1 MVMVQI
7 VSPVST
13 WMKKDC
19 LCTGHTH
26 NKDHLS
32 LADPDVTKGE
42 GDKFIP
48 GCTVYGNDALLPPPL
63 PLLKLLPHPSC
74 RPKAPSEKRVNFKV
88 IFFDTRKSIKS
99 QGREVVNQRRQF
111 HLIVFIG
118 QTVSFLDLLVL
129 VKENPCCFFFFP
141 SFYQVL
147 K

>member
-1 MVMVQI
+1 MRKVMVMVQI

-48 GCTVYGNDALLPPPL
+48 GCTVYGNDAL
-63 PLLKLLPHPSC
+63 PS
-74 RPKAPSEKRVNFKV
+74 PSPSPVKTPSSPFLSAKGTV
-88 IFFDTRKSIKS
+88 
-99 QGREVVNQRRQF
+99 REESEFQS
-111 HLIVFIG
+111 H
-118 QTVSFLDLLVL
+118 FL
-129 VKENPCCFFFFP
+129 
-141 SFYQVL
+141 
-147 K
+147 

>member
-63 PLLKLLPHPSC
+63 PLLKLLPQPFLSAKGTV
-74 RPKAPSEKRVNFKV
+74 REESEFQ
-88 IFFDTRKSIKS
+88 S
-99 QGREVVNQRRQF
+99 
-111 HLIVFIG
+111 H
-118 QTVSFLDLLVL
+118 FL
-129 VKENPCCFFFFP
+129 
-141 SFYQVL
+141 
-147 K
+147 